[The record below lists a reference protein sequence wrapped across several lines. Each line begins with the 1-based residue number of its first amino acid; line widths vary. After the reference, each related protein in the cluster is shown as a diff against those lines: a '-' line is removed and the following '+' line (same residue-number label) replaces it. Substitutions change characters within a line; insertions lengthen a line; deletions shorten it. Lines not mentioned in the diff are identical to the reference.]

1 MDGEFDRLSR
11 EIGGGYLP
19 RAPEIEFLYRI
30 IVDCGQ
36 PIDVGDTPAGVSMRV
51 IPIVGGRFEGPRMRG
66 RVLPL
71 GADWN
76 SGPSGEPGR
85 RNVDTR
91 YLLETEDGAVI
102 CLSTLGFS
110 RRLPEALALRAA
122 GKPVDPASYYFA
134 QHLFFESAAAEYSWL
149 DSVVAFGMVM
159 SKFKG
164 GPGVIY
170 DAYAVR

>member
-1 MDGEFDRLSR
+1 MDEEFDRLAR
-11 EIGGGYLP
+11 ELGGGFLP
-19 RAPEIEFLYRI
+19 RAPGLEFLYRI
-30 IVDCGQ
+30 VVDCG
-36 PIDVGDTPAGVSMRV
+36 PAVELGEAATGVSRRV

-66 RVLPL
+66 RVLPI

-76 SGPSGEPGR
+76 SGPNGEAGR

-91 YLLETEDGAVI
+91 YLLETDDGAVI
-102 CLSTLGFS
+102 CLSTLGYS
-110 RRLPEALALRAA
+110 RRPPEALALRAA
-122 GKPVDPASYYFA
+122 GKPVDPAGYYFA
-134 QHLFFESAAAEYSWL
+134 QHLFFESAAPAYAWL

-159 SKFKG
+159 SKWKG